1 MKRMLWNIQL
11 VGGNSIIAIQQ
22 LESWISNAAAAATTA
37 AAAAITTAAAAAITT
52 AAALDHP
59 ILLIAH

>member
-22 LESWISNAAAAATTA
+22 LESWISNAAAAAVT
-37 AAAAITTAAAAAITT
+37 AAITT
-52 AAALDHP
+52 AAAL
-59 ILLIAH
+59 IIQTF